1 VKLINISIV
10 TTRKVYFDWKK
21 PVIEQAEE
29 LEKDARYVFMN
40 DGYGPIDKNP
50 QSGEIFI
57 QSRHDLMVNE
67 NNIEM
72 IYSTTEPTIES
83 HNFGGSIV
91 EFTDKL
97 QEMFKFAEN
106 AVRGSITLQ
115 TDQKSMSYSI
125 ANTKFEKIDPTD
137 VKL

>member
-1 VKLINISIV
+1 MKLINISIV

>member
-1 VKLINISIV
+1 MKLINISIV
-10 TTRKVYFDWKK
+10 TTRMVFFDWKK
-21 PVIEQAEE
+21 PVIEQVGE
-29 LEKDARYVFMN
+29 LEKDERYVFMN
-40 DGYGPIDKNP
+40 DGYDSIDKNP
-50 QSGEIFI
+50 QSGQILI

-83 HNFGGSIV
+83 HNFGGTIV

-106 AVRGSITLQ
+106 AVRGSITFQ